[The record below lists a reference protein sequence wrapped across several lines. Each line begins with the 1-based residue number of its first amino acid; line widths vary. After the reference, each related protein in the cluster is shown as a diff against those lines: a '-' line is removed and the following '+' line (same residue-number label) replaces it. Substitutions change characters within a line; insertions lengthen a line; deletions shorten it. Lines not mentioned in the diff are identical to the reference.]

1 MKLSEILKDWP
12 EKEELNLVSPSD
24 YDMSQLADDTHKY
37 IRDLEILTEKQD
49 TALTSC
55 DREIDRDALAKEL
68 FLMDAKDTITW
79 EDDDVDES
87 IREEY
92 REKSNRIIS
101 TIPTWLKPT
110 EWKK

>member
-1 MKLSEILKDWP
+1 MKLSQVLKDWP

-55 DREIDRDALAKEL
+55 DRE
-68 FLMDAKDTITW
+68 TI
-79 EDDDVDES
+79 S
-87 IREEY
+87 
-92 REKSNRIIS
+92 
-101 TIPTWLKPT
+101 
-110 EWKK
+110 

>member
-1 MKLSEILKDWP
+1 MKLSQVLKDWP

-55 DREIDRDALAKEL
+55 DREIDREALAKAI
-68 FLMDAKDTITW
+68 FDI
-79 EDDDVDES
+79 EDDRPWES
-87 IREEY
+87 VSEEMQY
-92 REKSNRIIS
+92 FAYKKADHIIS
-101 TIPTWLKPT
+101 TMPTWLKRS
-110 EWKK
+110 EKA

>member
-55 DREIDRDALAKEL
+55 DREIDREALADL
-68 FLMDAKDTITW
+68 LWTITGGPAS
-79 EDDDVDES
+79 ELSHGTCDA
-87 IREEY
+87 IAHH
-92 REKSNRIIS
+92 IIS
-101 TIPTWLKPT
+101 NMPTWLKPT
-110 EWKK
+110 ERK

>member
-55 DREIDRDALAKEL
+55 DREIDEEALIRVINNASLYKEVGTDDRLADA
-68 FLMDAKDTITW
+68 
-79 EDDDVDES
+79 
-87 IREEY
+87 
-92 REKSNRIIS
+92 IIS
-101 TIPTWLKPT
+101 TMPTWLRRIEKV
-110 EWKK
+110 

>member
-1 MKLSEILKDWP
+1 MKLSEILGWP

-55 DREIDRDALAKEL
+55 DREIDREALANIVTYGFIHSDSSLK
-68 FLMDAKDTITW
+68 MADH
-79 EDDDVDES
+79 
-87 IREEY
+87 
-92 REKSNRIIS
+92 IIS
-101 TIPTWLKPT
+101 TMPTWLKPT
-110 EWKK
+110 ERK

>member
-55 DREIDRDALAKEL
+55 DREIDREALANVLYKICI
-68 FLMDAKDTITW
+68 MT
-79 EDDDVDES
+79 ES
-87 IREEY
+87 H
-92 REKSNRIIS
+92 SNRKVDYFIA
-101 TIPTWLKPT
+101 TMPTWLKRSY
-110 EWKK
+110 K